1 MIDMTGFFASGPRRA
16 AADIEA
22 ELQWAAAALNHGRPD
37 EAERFAR
44 NVLAA
49 IPQHAKAL
57 YLLGCALL
65 RQNRASEAVPPLE
78 KAARALQD
86 PEVETQLGVA
96 LRDIGRTEDAL
107 LRLRRASKRRP
118 AYAQAFHELGY
129 LLFSL
134 QRAGE
139 AITAVEQ
146 GLKLVPGAVELWN
159 LLGVIHHCQRDCARA
174 RAAFS
179 QALTLAPDHPGA
191 HYGMGAVMLDE
202 ADYAPAAEHLRRSL
216 ASNSGDAQARL
227 KLGVSL
233 LELGQTEDAVENF
246 RAAVRS
252 EPMAYRLALTLI
264 SGSARGRFW
273 LRPSAAAKHLGLSLS
288 ASAPGISRGRDPFL
302 WQRHR

>member
-1 MIDMTGFFASGPRRA
+1 MIDMTGSFASGPRRA

-22 ELQWAAAALNHGRPD
+22 ALQWAAPALNHCRLAVAGRL
-37 EAERFAR
+37 AG
-44 NVLAA
+44 NVLGA
-49 IPQHAKAL
+49 IPQHARAFS
-57 YLLGCALL
+57 LLGCAAL
-65 RQNRASEAVPPLE
+65 RQNRAHDAVPPLA

-86 PEVETQLGVA
+86 PAVETQLGIA

-174 RAAFS
+174 RAAF
-179 QALTLAPDHPGA
+179 
-191 HYGMGAVMLDE
+191 
-202 ADYAPAAEHLRRSL
+202 
-216 ASNSGDAQARL
+216 
-227 KLGVSL
+227 
-233 LELGQTEDAVENF
+233 
-246 RAAVRS
+246 
-252 EPMAYRLALTLI
+252 
-264 SGSARGRFW
+264 
-273 LRPSAAAKHLGLSLS
+273 
-288 ASAPGISRGRDPFL
+288 
-302 WQRHR
+302 